1 MRTRLAG
8 LAVAFVVAGCSIL
21 PAGTSVVPASS
32 MTLNV
37 SNGSTLAV
45 SLVVNG
51 AVVDEIGPHD
61 TRSDIPASKLPPLP
75 WSVEVRSPSGRM
87 LVSLDVRDG
96 DVASFS
102 EPGGGAG
109 VRGDAQRVDLSCGR
123 IDVWSGPPMA
133 GPSAGAGLPGDCD
146 P

>member
-1 MRTRLAG
+1 MRARLAG
-8 LAVAFVVAGCSIL
+8 LAITIVVAGCSML
-21 PAGTSVVPASS
+21 PAGTNVVPASS

-45 SLVVNG
+45 ALAVNG
-51 AVVDEIGPHD
+51 TVVDKIGPHE
-61 TRSDIPASKLPPLP
+61 TRSDIPASKLPDLP
-75 WSVEVRSPSGRM
+75 WSVEVRSPSGRVLAS
-87 LVSLDVRDG
+87 LVVRDG

-102 EPGGGAG
+102 EPGGAG

-133 GPSAGAGLPGDCD
+133 GPSAGAGVPGDCD